1 MPLRSIADDVWRR
14 FIDGLERLGVRR
26 DYAVEVSGLQM
37 MGNPGSPFFNKLYVA
52 TTFDTFSLSCFKLPP
67 AELPSLVKGAI
78 QGRDVYGH
86 FEIPRGAILESFVV
100 FDEPHILAESGLRI
114 AEVFVAITYFL
125 ARMGVPTIYMSAT
138 LPHELIRCLNRCAI
152 HTRREFR
159 VLTYG
164 RNEFR
169 DKGFENEQLSKKITT
184 RVVPVEELGKCL
196 SENVSSWDRVLVV
209 VNTVERAI
217 ELWKALREYGPMLLH
232 GRLTVEDRNTVLN
245 YLMKRYRWIVVA
257 TQVVEAG
264 VNLSAQCLVTDIAPP
279 TSLIQR
285 AGRVARFP
293 QDSEGK
299 VLIVE
304 RDPVVYPEKLCS
316 RTLDIIKKVTKKAEQ
331 VYWRIPYLKV
341 GLGYQELLDRVGG
354 SQLPGHNARL
364 RDLLSPASTPHMSIR
379 ELASKGLPREHVILP
394 VIVADELPTSRDEY
408 EALARKY
415 GLGVSISTV
424 RRLVN
429 RGDDVLLLRELEG
442 GGLKVLD
449 DKKLLKSIISTGA
462 AAPLLM
468 MVKRICCLI
477 INRKTYRWLAY
488 GEDTS

>member
-1 MPLRSIADDVWRR
+1 M
-14 FIDGLERLGVRR
+14 
-26 DYAVEVSGLQM
+26 
-37 MGNPGSPFFNKLYVA
+37 
-52 TTFDTFSLSCFKLPP
+52 
-67 AELPSLVKGAI
+67 
-78 QGRDVYGH
+78 
-86 FEIPRGAILESFVV
+86 
-100 FDEPHILAESGLRI
+100 
-114 AEVFVAITYFL
+114 
-125 ARMGVPTIYMSAT
+125 
-138 LPHELIRCLNRCAI
+138 
-152 HTRREFR
+152 
-159 VLTYG
+159 
-164 RNEFR
+164 
-169 DKGFENEQLSKKITT
+169 
-184 RVVPVEELGKCL
+184 
-196 SENVSSWDRVLVV
+196 
-209 VNTVERAI
+209 
-217 ELWKALREYGPMLLH
+217 
-232 GRLTVEDRNTVLN
+232 
-245 YLMKRYRWIVVA
+245 
-257 TQVVEAG
+257 
-264 VNLSAQCLVTDIAPP
+264 
-279 TSLIQR
+279 
-285 AGRVARFP
+285 
-293 QDSEGK
+293 
-299 VLIVE
+299 
-304 RDPVVYPEKLCS
+304 
-316 RTLDIIKKVTKKAEQ
+316 KKVTKKAEQ

-354 SQLPGHNARL
+354 NQLPGHNARL

-408 EALARKY
+408 ETLARKY